1 MPKTGRKIVNVKE
14 MGKTKTKEST
24 PNFEEML
31 SDIDQKIDKAREAK
45 LAVSQNIRTL
55 EGYLEACNEQ
65 IERLIE
71 LKWSTKMQAK
81 LKEIKENVF
90 NR

>member
-1 MPKTGRKIVNVKE
+1 MLKTGRKIVNVEK

-31 SDIDQKIDKAREAK
+31 SDIDQKINKAREAK
-45 LAVSQNIRTL
+45 LTVSQNIRTL
-55 EGYLEACNEQ
+55 DAYLETCNEQ

-81 LKEIKENVF
+81 LKEIKENLF
-90 NR
+90 D